1 MSVSPLFEKHKET
14 LNKAIEASRT
24 REYWTAY
31 PEMPSPK
38 VYGETANKDGETAFK
53 SYLNKAFELDQPGSG
68 GTVGAEKSPYGFDLG
83 ITYPKADVDK
93 LVAAVEE
100 ARKSWGKA
108 DVDTRAGVCMEI
120 LDRIN
125 KRSFEFAY
133 AVMHTTGQGFM
144 MAFQAGGPHAQDR
157 GLEAV
162 AYAYEDMKR
171 TPATAHWVKPQGK
184 NDPLVMDKKFTVVP
198 RGIGLVIGCST
209 FPTWNSYPG
218 LFASLV
224 TGNAVIVKPHPGAVL
239 PLAITVE
246 IARDVLKEAGFS
258 PDVVTL
264 VVDDASAP
272 VTKELALK
280 EEVKLIDFTGS
291 SAFGNWL
298 EDNAKQAQVY
308 TEKAGV
314 NCIVIDSTDNFRG
327 MIGNI
332 AFTLSLYSGQMCTTP
347 QNIFIP
353 EGGIDTEDGHKSF
366 DEVAGAIA
374 KGVEKFNSDDQRA
387 SAVLGAIQSD
397 ATMSRLE
404 KYAAGDNVLLA
415 PRAVPMEGFENA
427 RIRTP
432 LILEAKDESSYKEE
446 LFGPISFVVKTKDT
460 ADSLAIVKDSVKN
473 HGAISFGIWSSSDD
487 VLAQAEE
494 VACDSGVAVS
504 FNLTGGVFVNQTAA
518 FSDFHATGANPAAN
532 AALSDTAYVSNRYRV
547 IQTRWHPKG

>member
-1 MSVSPLFEKHKET
+1 MSASPLFEKHKDT
-14 LNKAIEASRT
+14 LEKAIAASRS

-38 VYGETANKDGETAFK
+38 VYGEDANKNGEVAFK
-53 SYLNKAFELDQPGSG
+53 GYLNKAFDLDLPGAS
-68 GTVGAEKSPYGFDLG
+68 GTVGGEKSPYGFDLG
-83 ITYPKADVDK
+83 VTYPKVDVDQ
-93 LVAAVEE
+93 LVSAVEA
-100 ARKSWGKA
+100 ARKDWGRA
-108 DVDTRAGVCMEI
+108 DVDTRAGICLEI
-120 LDRIN
+120 LDRVN
-125 KRSFEFAY
+125 KRSFEMAY

-157 GLEAV
+157 GLEAI

-171 TPATAHWVKPQGK
+171 TPAMAHWVKPQGK
-184 NDPLVMDKKFTVVP
+184 RDPLVMDKKFTIVP

-218 LFASLV
+218 LFADLV
-224 TGNAVIVKPHPGAVL
+224 TGNGVIVKPHPGAVL
-239 PLAITVE
+239 PLAITVK
-246 IARDVLKEAGFS
+246 IAREVLKEEGFD
-258 PDVVTL
+258 PNVITL
-264 VVDDASAP
+264 AVDDAAAP
-272 VTKELALK
+272 ITKELALRP
-280 EEVKLIDFTGS
+280 EVKLIDFTGS

-298 EDNAKQAQVY
+298 EENAKQAQVY

-353 EGGIDTEDGHKSF
+353 EGGIETDEGHKSF
-366 DEVAGAIA
+366 DEVAEAIA
-374 KGVEKFNSDDQRA
+374 KGVEKFNSDDERA
-387 SAVLGAIQSD
+387 AAVLGAIQSD
-397 ATMSRLE
+397 ATMQRLE

-415 PRAVPMEGFENA
+415 PRAVPMKGFDNA

-432 LILEAKDESSYKEE
+432 LILRATDDSSYTEE
-446 LFGPISFVVKTKDT
+446 LFGPISFVVSTKDT
-460 ADSLAIVKDSVKN
+460 DDSLKTVEASVKN
-473 HGAISFGIWSSSDD
+473 HGAISFGIYSTSDE
-487 VLAQAEE
+487 VLAKAEE
-494 VACDSGVAVS
+494 VACEAGVAVS

-547 IQTRWHPKG
+547 VQSRWHPKG

>member
-1 MSVSPLFEKHKET
+1 MSVSPFFEKHQET

-53 SYLNKAFELDQPGSG
+53 SYLNKTFEIDQPGSD

-83 ITYPKADVDK
+83 ITYPKADIDK
-93 LVAAVEE
+93 LVPVVDEM
-100 ARKSWGKA
+100 RRSWGKA

-120 LDRIN
+120 LDRLN
-125 KRSFEFAY
+125 KRSFEIAF

-171 TPATAHWVKPQGK
+171 TPASAHWVKPQGK
-184 NDPLVMDKKFTVVP
+184 HDPLVMDKKFTVVP

-239 PLAITVE
+239 PLAITVQ

-264 VVDDASAP
+264 VVDDAAAP

-280 EEVKLIDFTGS
+280 DEVKLIDFTGS
-291 SAFGNWL
+291 TAFGDWL

-327 MIGNI
+327 MVSNI

-347 QNIFIP
+347 QNIFVP
-353 EGGIDTEDGHKSF
+353 EGGIETEDGHKSY
-366 DEVAGAIA
+366 DEVVQAIV

-397 ATMSRLE
+397 ATMARIE
-404 KYAAGDNVLLA
+404 KYSAGDNVLLA

-473 HGAISFGIWSSSDD
+473 HGAISFGIWSSSDA
-487 VLAQAEE
+487 VLARAEE

-547 IQTRWHPKG
+547 VQTRWHPKG